1 MHVFMKFFGLPSKIL
16 TLLMSVSSGAGCSAA
31 WAKPEML
38 TMMAIKEIMKGFD
51 LISVR
56 QRPAA

>member
-1 MHVFMKFFGLPSKIL
+1 MKFFGLPSKIL